1 MFSPRLPLVVASSL
15 GLAASSFAA
24 VEVKELDGKVRV
36 EIDGQLFTE
45 YCYKGAPHV
54 YYHPVIGPG
63 GAKMTRSWPMAEAE
77 GEERDHPHHRS
88 MWFSHGDVNGFDFW
102 AENKPGAKSKE
113 KIGTIEHEKLLE
125 AKGGEK
131 EGVVSARL
139 KWVAPDGTIPVTS
152 VQTLRVHDTKEDE
165 RVCDIEVT
173 LTAGEKDVVFGD
185 TKEGTMGIR
194 IAETMRLKQPKNHPP
209 GEGHIVNSEGIK
221 DGATWGK
228 KAAWVDYSGPVGG
241 KTLGIGMFDHP
252 KNPTHPTR
260 WHVRDYGLF
269 AANPFCGHEMDKSLE
284 KGAAAYKLPAG
295 QSVTFKYRIFI
306 HEGDAEAAKV
316 ADRYSEYAASAK

>member
-102 AENKPGAKSKE
+102 AENKPGAKPRE

-131 EGVVSARL
+131 EGVVSAKL
-139 KWVAPDGTIPVTS
+139 KWVAPDGSIPVTS

-194 IAETMRLKQPKNHPP
+194 IAESMRLKQPKNHPP
-209 GEGHIVNSEGIK
+209 GEGHIVNSEGVK

-228 KAAWVDYSGPVGG
+228 KAKWVDYSGPVGG

-269 AANPFCGHEMDKSLE
+269 AANPFCGREMDKSPE

-295 QSVTFKYRIFI
+295 QSVTFRYRLFI